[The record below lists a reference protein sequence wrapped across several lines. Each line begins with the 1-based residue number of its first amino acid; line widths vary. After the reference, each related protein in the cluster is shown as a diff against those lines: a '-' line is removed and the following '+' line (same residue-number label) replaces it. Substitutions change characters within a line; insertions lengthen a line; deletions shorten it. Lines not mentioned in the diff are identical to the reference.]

1 MRKINLG
8 ASRVRPPGT
17 GPEITIAFSA
27 GQKATQDARL
37 EEKW

>member
-8 ASRVRPPGT
+8 ASRRRLPGTRPP
-17 GPEITIAFSA
+17 ITIAFSA
-27 GQKATQDARL
+27 GQKATQGARL